1 VNAMKKHTRS
11 KKLKWRVQWYNSKGL
26 IRQEWCRTQKEAFK
40 RESDLWARRIDA
52 SVYREG

>member
-1 VNAMKKHTRS
+1 MNAMKKHTRS